1 MVNYYMYYVMCILKY
16 EFRQMLII
24 FFQAV
29 ENLIKTMAMLI
40 KLKNNNIANFYSC
53 ERTVTEITFCMEY
66 VSGVCS
72 IF

>member
-40 KLKNNNIANFYSC
+40 KLKNNNIANFYSY
-53 ERTVTEITFCMEY
+53 EQTVTEITFCMEY
-66 VSGVCS
+66 VSGVCL